1 MSALSPREYVKQE
14 EEIRPREESRL
25 QTLKTNTSPSPLTN
39 FCQGGT
45 KGNFMDSVGTGEKE
59 GEGVETFR
67 VCIKLKARGRGRGGL
82 LNLR

>member
-1 MSALSPREYVKQE
+1 MSALSPWEYVKQE
-14 EEIRPREESRL
+14 EEIRPSEKSRL

-39 FCQGGT
+39 FLSRRDEGELYGFRGDGG
-45 KGNFMDSVGTGEKE
+45 KE

>member
-1 MSALSPREYVKQE
+1 
-14 EEIRPREESRL
+14 
-25 QTLKTNTSPSPLTN
+25 
-39 FCQGGT
+39 
-45 KGNFMDSVGTGEKE
+45 MDSVGTGKKE